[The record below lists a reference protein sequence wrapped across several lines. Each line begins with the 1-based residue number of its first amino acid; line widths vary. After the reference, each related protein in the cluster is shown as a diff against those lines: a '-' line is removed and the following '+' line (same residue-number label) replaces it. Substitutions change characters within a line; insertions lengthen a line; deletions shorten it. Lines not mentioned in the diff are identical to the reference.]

1 MTKRKQDL
9 ARPLAM
15 CRNQVHLVTRALLFL
30 FFFFFFLFG
39 YALFRKTDLNIQIQI
54 FLLHFSV
61 SHRY

>member
-30 FFFFFFLFG
+30 FFFS
-39 YALFRKTDLNIQIQI
+39 
-54 FLLHFSV
+54 FSSLV
-61 SHRY
+61 MPCLEKLI